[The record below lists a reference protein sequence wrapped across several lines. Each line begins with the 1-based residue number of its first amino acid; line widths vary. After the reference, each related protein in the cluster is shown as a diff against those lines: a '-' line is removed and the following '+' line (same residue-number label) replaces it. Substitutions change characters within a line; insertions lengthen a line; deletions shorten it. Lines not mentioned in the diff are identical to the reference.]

1 MNQVIKKPKRVIL
14 IVVSSLFILLTAIYH
29 LLPEFVHG
37 PLLSLNRNLAGL
49 EHKTISLD
57 RHTIHYLEGGKGPTI
72 VLIHGIFSEKDHWVD
87 FAKHL
92 TNDYHVVIPDLA
104 GFGES
109 TRLADFIYS
118 YQNQTQLLRE
128 FIQKLNLGSYHL
140 AGNSMGGTIAALY
153 SLRFSEEVLS
163 LAFIGGPHGIKTTK
177 PSEMDLQLEQNK
189 RPLVPQNEEEFESM
203 LKLLFEKR
211 PLIPGPIL
219 KIAKEKSLKQQAE
232 NARIF
237 DQQLK
242 DRYLLQEILPSISH
256 RTFALWGSGEKIF
269 DPSGATV
276 LKETLKDM
284 VQVQMIETG
293 HMPQMEMPEEAAQS
307 YKTFLSSMK

>member
-1 MNQVIKKPKRVIL
+1 MKKTIL
-14 IVVSSLFILLTAIYH
+14 IVMSSLIILLIAIYH
-29 LLPEFVHG
+29 FLPATIHG
-37 PLLSLNRNLAGL
+37 PLLSLNRTMAGL
-49 EHKTISLD
+49 EHKTITLD
-57 RHTIHYLEGGKGPTI
+57 RHEIHYLEGGKGPTI

-87 FAKHL
+87 FARHL
-92 TNDYHVVIPDLA
+92 TRDYHVVIPDLA

-109 TRLADFIYS
+109 TRLADYIYS
-118 YQNQTQLLRE
+118 YQNQTQLLRV
-128 FIQKLNLGSYHL
+128 FIRKLNLGAYHL

-163 LAFIGGPHGIKTTK
+163 LAFIGGPHGIKT
-177 PSEMDLQLEQNK
+177 PRLSEMDQQLAQNK
-189 RPLVPQNEEEFESM
+189 RPLVPKSEEEFETM
-203 LKLLFEKR
+203 LELLFEKR
-211 PLIPGPIL
+211 PFIPGPVL
-219 KIAKEKSLKQQAE
+219 KVAKEKSLAQQTE

-269 DPSGATV
+269 DPSGAIV

-284 VQVQMIETG
+284 IKVEMIEAG
-293 HMPQMEMPEEAAQS
+293 HMPQMEMPKEAAQK
-307 YKTFLSSMK
+307 YMTFLSSMK

>member
-1 MNQVIKKPKRVIL
+1 MNQAIKMPKKAIL
-14 IVVSSLFILLTAIYH
+14 IVVIAIMILFMAIYQ
-29 LLPEFVHG
+29 LLPGVVHR
-37 PLLSLNRNLAGL
+37 PMLSLNRSLAGL
-49 EHKTISLD
+49 EHKTISID

-87 FAKHL
+87 FARHL
-92 TNDYHVVIPDLA
+92 TSDYHVVIPDLA

-109 TRLADFIYS
+109 TRLADYVYS

-128 FIQKLNLGSYHL
+128 FIQKLNLGAYHL

-163 LAFIGGPHGIKTTK
+163 LAFIGGPHGIKTPK
-177 PSEMDLQLEQNK
+177 LSEMDQQLAQNK
-189 RPLVPQNEEEFESM
+189 RPLVPQSEAEFESM
-203 LKLLFEKR
+203 LELLFEKR
-211 PLIPGPIL
+211 PFIPGPIL
-219 KIAKEKSLKQQAE
+219 KVAREKSLAQQDE

-242 DRYLLQEILPSISH
+242 DRYLLQEILPSLSH

-269 DPSGATV
+269 DPSGAIV

-284 VQVQMIETG
+284 VQVEMIEAG
-293 HMPQMEMPEEAAQS
+293 HMPQMEMPKEAAQK